1 MGRRRIVGRLDR
13 LSTIRTK
20 LDVQQLARR
29 IADREGIPVEELLA
43 EAVRIAEVSQRR
55 GITTVAG
62 MIAYQ
67 AEELGIPVDELEA
80 EITQIRERAA

>member
-1 MGRRRIVGRLDR
+1 MRTRIAGRLDR
-13 LSTIRTK
+13 LSTIRTAA
-20 LDVQQLARR
+20 DVQRVAQR
-29 IADREGIPVEELLA
+29 IADGESIPVEELLA
-43 EAVRIAEVSQRR
+43 EAARVAGVCQRQ

-80 EITQIRERAA
+80 EMERIRERAG

>member
-20 LDVQQLARR
+20 TEVQRVAQR
-29 IADREGIPVEELLA
+29 IAEGEGIPVEELLA
-43 EAVRIAEVSQRR
+43 EAVQVAGVCHRQ

-67 AEELGIPVDELEA
+67 AEELEIPVPELEA
-80 EITQIRERAA
+80 EIAQIREQAG

>member
-1 MGRRRIVGRLDR
+1 MRTRITGRLDR
-13 LSTIRTK
+13 LSTIRTEA
-20 LDVQQLARR
+20 DVQRLAQR
-29 IADREGIPVEELLA
+29 IADGEGIPVEELLA
-43 EAVRIAEVSQRR
+43 EAARVAGVCQAQ

-80 EITQIRERAA
+80 EIAQIREPAA